1 MTRRYG
7 FLVERLCMAIAG
19 RSLGEVLALFAI
31 AGCASAARGELVT
44 NGGFESGGFFPWLV
58 PPNVP
63 PPNIN
68 PQYFQIGNNQA
79 HSGTYFGAMSSSQ
92 RRYIS
97 QVLPTTAGSDYE
109 LSFWVRRTS
118 LGPGPFL
125 VRWEGHIV
133 HDHFMGNLDYFEW
146 KRFTVPLHSNIT
158 GSLLE
163 FGQDYF
169 PQEYHIDD
177 ISVVA
182 VPAPGSAAL
191 LVIGGAVA
199 LRRRRS

>member
-1 MTRRYG
+1 M
-7 FLVERLCMAIAG
+7 
-19 RSLGEVLALFAI
+19 
-31 AGCASAARGELVT
+31 
-44 NGGFESGGFFPWLV
+44 
-58 PPNVP
+58 
-63 PPNIN
+63 
-68 PQYFQIGNNQA
+68 
-79 HSGTYFGAMSSSQ
+79 
-92 RRYIS
+92 S

-182 VPAPGSAAL
+182 VPAPGAAAL
-191 LVIGGAVA
+191 LVMGGVVA